1 MVGGF
6 SWLPVRE
13 ERGPYAP
20 VSGPEGQRVSPGGI
34 FQYKR
39 TRNILKIG
47 IFNLRV
53 LGDVHTEDKH
63 FVVVGN
69 LKS

>member
-1 MVGGF
+1 MVEGF
-6 SWLPVRE
+6 SCLPVRAG
-13 ERGPYAP
+13 RGPYAP
-20 VSGPEGQRVSPGGI
+20 VRGPEGQRVWPGGI

-39 TRNILKIG
+39 TRNILRIG
-47 IFNLRV
+47 IFNVIV